1 MFIKESL
8 QKNSCIIVHLQVVVG
23 VEVGVHNVKSMSS
36 TIDEQS
42 TSGRLKTRY
51 TIRNYA

>member
-1 MFIKESL
+1 MFIEESP
-8 QKNSCIIVHLQVVVG
+8 QKNSCIIVHIQG
-23 VEVGVHNVKSMSS
+23 GGAEVGVHNVKSMSS
-36 TIDEQS
+36 STDEQS